1 MLKQVIL
8 IFCCFIIVF
17 FAGCQNNEEDTQE
30 PYQPIT
36 GEKTLVYFYGDTW
49 PWCTGVD
56 HLIARW
62 EKVYKNIKIVK
73 INKFAYRS
81 TGEMLQDKELADE
94 WKVILEYYNDDINK
108 IYEKEGLKR
117 PVSNILSSGEDVYV
131 PFVLHYDEKGNLI
144 AGTGQ
149 QFYVDLSKLTSQ
161 VSILVSPDSSEE
173 EIKEAKEK
181 MISSLNPEIDS
192 YLKFNKK

>member
-1 MLKQVIL
+1 M
-8 IFCCFIIVF
+8 
-17 FAGCQNNEEDTQE
+17 
-30 PYQPIT
+30 
-36 GEKTLVYFYGDTW
+36 
-49 PWCTGVD
+49 D